1 MPEYILR
8 DPTAVDR
15 GCGRGEGGEM
25 SIWAKFCVL
34 YRFDLLRQWMK
45 CDLMLK
51 KKKTTEYISFKCGGR
66 ERRNGNSKAR
76 QDVLNRQ
83 SMKGIQIN
91 LKDSV

>member
-15 GCGRGEGGEM
+15 GCGRGGGGGDVNLGKILCTIPVRFTSTVNEM
-25 SIWAKFCVL
+25 WLKV
-34 YRFDLLRQWMK
+34 
-45 CDLMLK
+45 K
-51 KKKTTEYISFKCGGR
+51 KKKTEYISFKCGGR

>member
-51 KKKTTEYISFKCGGR
+51 KKKQLSIFL
-66 ERRNGNSKAR
+66 
-76 QDVLNRQ
+76 LNVGAEKEE
-83 SMKGIQIN
+83 MVIQ
-91 LKDSV
+91 KPDRMC